1 MRFFRMAP
9 LLLAAGALAHPAGAQ
24 RQTVV
29 RATPLANTIALRAT
43 PRAVIGISTSSA
55 SSSRD
60 TLGLLVSSVRADSPA
75 EKAGILEGN
84 RIAAIN
90 GVSLKLSPADVG
102 DDEMADVMSR
112 RLSREL
118 DRIKPGD
125 EIELRVYTDGQT
137 KTVRVQTMSPEDLYQ
152 TPERRRALD
161 RPTLGISLAMTGSSR
176 DTLGVFVLS
185 VEDGGPAAK
194 AGIEEGSR
202 IASINGVDV
211 RGRRADTADDDIVI
225 MRSRGTDRLTRE
237 IERLKPGDDVDLRV
251 FYNGQYRNVKAKVAR
266 FGDLP
271 HRNRAVMITSDGP
284 GFGGMGAMSMSIDA
298 ARVGDEMRRAMDE
311 ARLATDRAMV
321 GVGRG
326 FGAGFGRAFGRTMSW

>member
-1 MRFFRMAP
+1 MRLFRLAP
-9 LLLAAGALAHPAGAQ
+9 ALFAAGVMTQTAAAQ
-24 RQTVV
+24 RGTVV
-29 RATPLANTIALRAT
+29 RATPFGTGTTIALRGS

-75 EKAGILEGN
+75 EKTGIVEGN
-84 RIAAIN
+84 RIASIN
-90 GVSLKLSPADVG
+90 GVSLKLSPVDVG

-125 EIELRVYTDGQT
+125 EIELRVYTDGQS
-137 KTVRVQTMSPEDLYQ
+137 KSVRVKTMAPEDLYQ
-152 TPERRRALD
+152 SPERRRQLD
-161 RPTLGISLAMTGSSR
+161 RPTLGIALAMTGSAR

-185 VEDGGPAAK
+185 VDDGGPAAK

-211 RGRRADTADDDIVI
+211 RGRRSDTDDEDVVI

-237 IERLKPGDDVDLRV
+237 IERLKPGDDADLRV
-251 FYNGQYRNVKAKVAR
+251 YYNGQYRNVKAKVAR

-271 HRNRAVMITSDGP
+271 RRNRALMITSDG
-284 GFGGMGAMSMSIDA
+284 GFGGMGAMSIDA

-311 ARLATDRAMV
+311 ARVATDRAMA

-326 FGAGFGRAFGRTMSW
+326 LGAGFGRGFARTMSW

>member
-1 MRFFRMAP
+1 MRRFRLVPA
-9 LLLAAGALAHPAGAQ
+9 LLAAGVLAQPAGAQ
-24 RQTVV
+24 RQTVL
-29 RATPLANTIALRAT
+29 RATPLAGAIALRAS

-55 SSSRD
+55 ASSRD
-60 TLGLLVSSVRADSPA
+60 TLGLLVSSVRSDSPA
-75 EKAGILEGN
+75 EKAGIVEGN
-84 RIAAIN
+84 RIASIN

-125 EIELRVYTDGQT
+125 EIELRVFNDGQT
-137 KTVRVQTMSPEDLYQ
+137 KTVRVKTMAPEDLYQ

-161 RPTLGISLAMTGSSR
+161 RPTLGIALAMTGSSR

-185 VEDGGPAAK
+185 VDDGGPAAK

-211 RGRRADTADDDIVI
+211 RGRRTDTDDDDIVV
-225 MRSRGTDRLTRE
+225 MRARGTDRLTRE
-237 IERLKPGDDVDLRV
+237 IERLKPGDDADLRV
-251 FYNGQYRNVKAKVAR
+251 YYNGQYRKVKAKVAL
-266 FGDLP
+266 FVDLP
-271 HRNRAVMITSDGP
+271 HRNRAVMITRGGS

-298 ARVGDEMRRAMDE
+298 ARVGDEVRRAMDE
-311 ARLATDRAMV
+311 ARITTDRAMV

-326 FGAGFGRAFGRTMSW
+326 LGAGFGRAFGRTMSW